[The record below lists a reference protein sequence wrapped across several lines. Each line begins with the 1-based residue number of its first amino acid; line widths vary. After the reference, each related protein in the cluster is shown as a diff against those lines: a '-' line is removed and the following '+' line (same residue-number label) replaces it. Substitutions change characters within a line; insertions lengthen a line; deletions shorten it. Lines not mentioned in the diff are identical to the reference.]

1 MSIKDTFKQYAQE
14 DAQEIKDILAEEYNI
29 DVDIFSV
36 NVEYREDDVPYAQ
49 VIAGFVTPNDVFATV
64 DFQYDSEDGEV
75 FIDQSTSDLA
85 ERVAEE
91 LKGQGIRAST
101 KSIIYAADDDD
112 TEGFADADSDDES
125 FDDFGDDDSIE
136 DNIDELSDQVE
147 DLQDS
152 IDEVTQDEPSID
164 VDNNIENHYIAECES
179 CHGIFI
185 SAVVES
191 DQKVQKI
198 SGICPLCEKET
209 DQYLNWVIRKANK
222 DEEDEGA
229 F

>member
-14 DAQEIKDILAEEYNI
+14 DAEEIKSILSDEYDI
-29 DVDIFSV
+29 DVDVFSV
-36 NVEYREDDVPYAQ
+36 NVEYREDDHPYAQ
-49 VIAGFVTPNDVFATV
+49 VVAGFITSEDVFATV
-64 DFQYDSEDGEV
+64 DFHYDSEDNEV

-85 ERVAEE
+85 EQVAEE
-91 LKGQGIRAST
+91 LKSQGVKAAT
-101 KSIIYAADDDD
+101 KSTIYAADDDD
-112 TEGFADADSDDES
+112 TGGFADADSEDKV
-125 FDDFGDDDSIE
+125 FDDFGYDDSIK

-147 DLQDS
+147 DLQGS
-152 IDEVTQDEPSID
+152 IDTVTEDQPSID

-191 DQKVQKI
+191 DQEVQKI

-209 DQYLNWVIRKANK
+209 DQYLKWVVKPA
-222 DEEDEGA
+222 ETEGV
-229 F
+229 

>member
-14 DAQEIKDILAEEYNI
+14 DAEEIKSILSDEYDI
-29 DVDIFSV
+29 DVDVFSV
-36 NVEYREDDVPYAQ
+36 NVEYREDDHPYAQ
-49 VIAGFVTPNDVFATV
+49 VVAGFVTSEDVFATV
-64 DFQYDSEDGEV
+64 DFQYDSEDNEV
-75 FIDQSTSDLA
+75 FIDQSTTDLA

-91 LKGQGIRAST
+91 LKSQGVKATT

-112 TEGFADADSDDES
+112 TEGFADADEDES
-125 FDDFGDDDSIE
+125 FDDFGDDSIE

-152 IDEVTQDEPSID
+152 IDEVTEDESSID

-209 DQYLNWVIRKANK
+209 DQYLNWIIRKANK
-222 DEEDEGA
+222 DEEDETRT

>member
-1 MSIKDTFKQYAQE
+1 MSIKDTFKEYAQE
-14 DAQEIKDILAEEYNI
+14 DAQEIKNILADEYNL
-29 DVDIFSV
+29 DVDVFNV
-36 NVEYREDDVPYAQ
+36 NVEYREDDHPYAQ
-49 VIAGFVTPNDVFATV
+49 VIAGFVTSHDIFATV
-64 DFQYDSEDGEV
+64 DFQYDSEDNEV

-85 ERVAEE
+85 DRVAEE
-91 LKGQGIRAST
+91 FKNQGVKAST

-112 TEGFADADSDDES
+112 IEGFADAASDDES
-125 FDDFGDDDSIE
+125 FDDFGDDSIE

-191 DQKVQKI
+191 DQQIQKI
-198 SGICPLCEKET
+198 SGVCPLCEKET
-209 DQYLNWVIRKANK
+209 DQYLNWIIRKANK

>member
-1 MSIKDTFKQYAQE
+1 MNLKDTFKQYAQE
-14 DAQEIKDILAEEYNI
+14 DAEEIKSILADEYNL
-29 DVDIFSV
+29 DVDVFNV
-36 NVEYREDDVPYAQ
+36 NVEYREDDHPYAQ
-49 VIAGFVTPNDVFATV
+49 VIAGFVTSDDVFATV
-64 DFQYDSEDGEV
+64 DFQYDSEDDEV

-91 LKGQGIRAST
+91 LKSQGVRAST

-112 TEGFADADSDDES
+112 TEGFADADEDES
-125 FDDFGDDDSIE
+125 FDDFGDDSIE

-152 IDEVTQDEPSID
+152 IDEVTEDESSID

-209 DQYLNWVIRKANK
+209 DQYLNWIIRKANK
-222 DEEDEGA
+222 DEEDETRT

>member
-1 MSIKDTFKQYAQE
+1 MSIKDTFKEYAQE
-14 DAQEIKDILAEEYNI
+14 DAQEIKDILADEYNL
-29 DVDIFSV
+29 DVDVFNVS
-36 NVEYREDDVPYAQ
+36 VEYREDDHPYAQ
-49 VIAGFVTPNDVFATV
+49 VIAGFITSDDVFATV
-64 DFQYDSEDGEV
+64 DFQYDSEADEV

-91 LKGQGIRAST
+91 LKSQGVRAST

-112 TEGFADADSDDES
+112 TEGFADADEDEN

-152 IDEVTQDEPSID
+152 IDEVTEDESSID

-209 DQYLNWVIRKANK
+209 DQYLNWIIRKANK
-222 DEEDEGA
+222 DEEDEGT

>member
-14 DAQEIKDILAEEYNI
+14 DAEEIKSILFDEYDI
-29 DVDIFSV
+29 DVDVFSV
-36 NVEYREDDVPYAQ
+36 NVEYREDDHPYAQ
-49 VIAGFVTPNDVFATV
+49 VVAGFVTSEDVFATV
-64 DFQYDSEDGEV
+64 DFQYDSEDNEV
-75 FIDQSTSDLA
+75 FIDQSTTDLA

-91 LKGQGIRAST
+91 LKSQGVKAAT

-125 FDDFGDDDSIE
+125 FDNFGDDDSIE

-152 IDEVTQDEPSID
+152 IDEVTQDAPSID

-198 SGICPLCEKET
+198 SGICPLCEKEA

>member
-14 DAQEIKDILAEEYNI
+14 DAEEIKSILSDEYDI
-29 DVDIFSV
+29 DVDVFSV
-36 NVEYREDDVPYAQ
+36 NVEYREDDHPYAQ
-49 VIAGFVTPNDVFATV
+49 VVAGFVTSEDVFATV
-64 DFQYDSEDGEV
+64 DFQYDSEDNEV
-75 FIDQSTSDLA
+75 FIDQSTTDLA

-91 LKGQGIRAST
+91 LKSQGVKATT

-112 TEGFADADSDDES
+112 TEGFADADEDES
-125 FDDFGDDDSIE
+125 FDDFGDDSIE

-152 IDEVTQDEPSID
+152 IDEVTEDESSID

-209 DQYLNWVIRKANK
+209 DQYLNWIIRKANK
-222 DEEDEGA
+222 DEESETRT

>member
-49 VIAGFVTPNDVFATV
+49 VIAGFVTPNGVFATV
-64 DFQYDSEDGEV
+64 DFQYDSEDNEV

-112 TEGFADADSDDES
+112 TEGFADADEDEN

-185 SAVVES
+185 SAVIES
-191 DQKVQKI
+191 DQQIQKI
-198 SGICPLCEKET
+198 SGVCPLCEKET
-209 DQYLNWVIRKANK
+209 DQYLNWIIRKANK
-222 DEEDEGA
+222 DE
-229 F
+229 